1 MSPSGFRS
9 TGRLKGMT
17 LVLHALK
24 KKYARYWQLY
34 VFLILPV
41 AFIIIF
47 HYIPMIGA
55 QIAFK
60 KFNIMQGIW
69 DSPWI
74 GFANFT
80 KFFTA
85 YQFERIMTNT
95 LLLSFY
101 SIVASFPFPIIFA
114 LTLNTVDNLHFKKAI
129 QSITYMPHF
138 ISIVVLVGIL
148 MQVFHP
154 LNGVYGHIMRL
165 INEQTP
171 GDLFADPDSF
181 RHLYVWSGVWQN
193 FGYSSIIYIAALTNV
208 SSELHEAAE
217 IDGASRFQRILHVEI
232 PAILPIITIM
242 LILRTG
248 SVMSIGFEK
257 VFLMQNT
264 LNISA
269 SEIISTFVYK
279 KGLASGAA
287 NDYSYSAAIGMFNS
301 LVNLILLT
309 TVNTAARRM
318 SDNSLW

>member
-1 MSPSGFRS
+1 MQS
-9 TGRLKGMT
+9 
-17 LVLHALK
+17 LK
-24 KKYARYWQLY
+24 KKYSRFWQLY
-34 VFLILPV
+34 IFLLLPLAYIL
-41 AFIIIF
+41 IF
-47 HYIPMIGA
+47 QYIPMIGA

-60 KFNIMQGIW
+60 KFNLMDGIW
-69 DSPWI
+69 GSPWV
-74 GFANFT
+74 GLNNFI

-85 YQFERIMTNT
+85 YQFSRVMTNT

-101 SIVASFPFPIIFA
+101 SILASFPFPIIFA
-114 LTLNTVDNLHFKKAI
+114 LTLNTVEKLRLKKAV

-138 ISIVVLVGIL
+138 ISIVVLVGIM

-154 LNGVYGHIMRL
+154 MNGLYGHLMRL
-165 INEQTP
+165 ISNKTP
-171 GDLFADPDSF
+171 SDLFADPIAF
-181 RHLYVWSGVWQN
+181 RHLYIWSGVWQN

-208 SSELHEAAE
+208 SAELHEAAQ

-248 SVMSIGFEK
+248 QIMTIGFEK

-301 LVNLILLT
+301 IVNLILLT
-309 TVNTAARRM
+309 TVNASAKRI
-318 SDNSLW
+318 SQNSLW

>member
-1 MSPSGFRS
+1 MQSI
-9 TGRLKGMT
+9 
-17 LVLHALK
+17 K
-24 KKYARYWQLY
+24 KKYGRFWQLY
-34 VFLILPV
+34 IFLLLPL

-47 HYIPMIGA
+47 QYIPMIGA

-60 KFNIMQGIW
+60 KFNLMEGIW
-69 DSPWI
+69 GSPWI
-74 GFANFT
+74 GLNNFT

-85 YQFERIMTNT
+85 YQFGRIMSNT

-101 SIVASFPFPIIFA
+101 SILASFPFPIIFA
-114 LTLNTVDNLHFKKAI
+114 LTLNTVEKLRYKKI
-129 QSITYMPHF
+129 VQSITYMPHF
-138 ISIVVLVGIL
+138 ISVVVLVGIM

-154 LNGVYGHIMRL
+154 MNGVYGNVMRL
-165 INEQTP
+165 ATGKTP
-171 GDLFADPDSF
+171 SDLFANPIAF
-181 RHLYVWSGVWQN
+181 RHMYVWSGVWQH
-193 FGYSSIIYIAALTNV
+193 FGYSSIIYIAALSNV
-208 SSELHEAAE
+208 SAELHEAAE
-217 IDGASRFQRILHVEI
+217 IDGASRLQRILHVEI

-248 SVMSIGFEK
+248 TVMTIGFEK

-301 LVNLILLT
+301 IVNLILLT
-309 TVNTAARRM
+309 SVNAAARRL